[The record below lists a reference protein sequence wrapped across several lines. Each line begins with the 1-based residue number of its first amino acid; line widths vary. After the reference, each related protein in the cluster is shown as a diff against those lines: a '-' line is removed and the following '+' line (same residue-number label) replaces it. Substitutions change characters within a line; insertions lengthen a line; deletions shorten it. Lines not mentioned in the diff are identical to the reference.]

1 MPTKVPLLS
10 FQKVCASYGP
20 IQALREVSLDIYP
33 KEIVSLIGA
42 NGAGKTTLLMAL
54 YGHHRISSGKI
65 LFQDSPIHHLATH
78 LIAPLGIAIA
88 PERRRIFDK
97 MSLEENLLMGA
108 YTKSK
113 EDIKK
118 SLTRVF
124 ALFPLLYD
132 RKQQRAG
139 TLSGGEQQ
147 MLSMGRSLMS
157 EPKLF
162 LLDEPSLGLATKIVT
177 QLFTILKEIASE
189 GTTILLVEQNAH
201 QALNL
206 ADRGYVMVNGE
217 IQLSG
222 TGKELLADPKIQSA
236 YLGMEFNES

>member
-1 MPTKVPLLS
+1 MS

-20 IQALREVSLDIYP
+20 IQALRDVSIDIYE

-42 NGAGKTTLLMAL
+42 NGAGKTTLLMSL
-54 YGHHRISSGKI
+54 YGHPRISSGKI
-65 LFQDSPIHHLATH
+65 LFQDSPIHHLETH
-78 LIAPLGIAIA
+78 QIAPLGIAIA

-108 YTKSK
+108 YLKSK
-113 EDIKK
+113 ADIKK
-118 SLTRVF
+118 NLDRVF
-124 ALFPLLYD
+124 AIFPILHE

-162 LLDEPSLGLATKIVT
+162 LLDEPSLGLAPQIVT
-177 QLFTILKEIASE
+177 QLFTTLKEIASM
-189 GTTILLVEQNAH
+189 GTTILLVEQNAY

-206 ADRGYVMVNGE
+206 ADRGYVIVNGE

-222 TGKELLADPKIQSA
+222 TGKELLADSRVQSA
-236 YLGMEFNES
+236 YLGMVLDER

>member
-1 MPTKVPLLS
+1 MPNKLPLLS
-10 FQKVCASYGP
+10 FQRVCASYGP
-20 IQALREVSLDIYP
+20 IQALREVSIDVYS

-42 NGAGKTTLLMAL
+42 NGAGKTTLLMSL
-54 YGHHRISSGKI
+54 YGHPRISSGKI
-65 LFQDSPIHHLATH
+65 LFQGAPIHHLATH
-78 LIAPLGIAIA
+78 QIASLGIAIA

-97 MSLEENLLMGA
+97 RSLEEKLLMGA
-108 YTKSK
+108 YTKGK
-113 EDIKK
+113 IEIKK
-118 SLTRVF
+118 SLDRVF
-124 ALFPLLYD
+124 ALFPILHD

-162 LLDEPSLGLATKIVT
+162 LLDEPSLGLAPRIVT
-177 QLFTILKEIASE
+177 QLFNILKEIASE

-201 QALNL
+201 HALNL
-206 ADRGYVMVNGE
+206 ANRGYVMVNGE

-222 TGKELLADPKIQSA
+222 TGKELLADPKVQSA
-236 YLGMEFNES
+236 YLGMA